1 MSTKTLRKRI
11 ALVAVSAVSFGL
23 LSSVAANATV
33 TSTSTIWVAT
43 TASTS
48 GAAVLS
54 ANGGA
59 VGTDSSVGF
68 VAATTAGTTSS
79 NGQYVSS
86 SGSGIATVLSNAKL
100 AIEATSA
107 SSNYL
112 ALVATGGT
120 FASGATSA
128 GTTSSANSYS
138 SDLSTIVSV
147 GTAAS
152 IAASVSPSS
161 GVTQFQVAAYEGTGV
176 AATTPTNGTLIGRWI
191 FNVVAAGTGNAIS
204 VSKSVF
210 AVDTSS
216 SFAATVDQAAGFT
229 VANGSSGYIAFV
241 PKDAYGVT
249 LTGSAHAFQVSA
261 TGGALVGFSTY
272 PTTSSA
278 VTTTVPTGIY
288 VNQPVANVGLST
300 VVTVTVDG
308 TVVGSKSITFLGDLA
323 KIVAT
328 PLGIAQKGSAAV
340 VNELVTFKAYDAAG
354 NRLNLAVS
362 PSIKGTD
369 AVINTGT
376 VETNTTTSVTGV
388 VGFNAAT
395 YGTNTTLYLSETNNA
410 GATISSNVFSLSSAG
425 DAYTYTAKLDKS
437 VYHMGDIAT
446 LTISTKDSK
455 GNAADDITPLGTN
468 TYKPSIAGNYL
479 TAVSAPLYTDLTSNG
494 VITYQFIVGNTAGT
508 YSMAVDLPL
517 LTNPA
522 ANATDTPKTIGY
534 TIASDGSVSNADVLS
549 AIVKL
554 IASINKQIAAL
565 QKSLKK

>member
-33 TSTSTIWVAT
+33 AGADTIWVAT
-43 TASTS
+43 TASTTGS
-48 GAAVLS
+48 AVLS
-54 ANGGA
+54 ASGGA

-68 VAATTAGTTSS
+68 VAATTAGTVNN
-79 NGQYVSS
+79 NGQYVSAG
-86 SGSGIATVLSNAKL
+86 GSGIATVLSNAQL
-100 AIEATSA
+100 AIEATSG
-107 SSNYL
+107 SSNDL

-120 FASGATSA
+120 FASGAKTS
-128 GTTSSANSYS
+128 GPIQYS
-138 SDLSTIVSV
+138 SDLSTIASS
-147 GTAAS
+147 GTGTS

-176 AATTPTNGTLIGRWI
+176 ALTTPTNGTLIGRWI
-191 FNVVAAGTGNAIS
+191 FNVVAAGTGNTIS
-204 VSKSVF
+204 VSKSVL

-216 SFAATVDQAAGFT
+216 SFANTVDQAAGFT

-261 TGGALVGFSTY
+261 TGGALVGFNNNPY

-278 VTTTVPTGIY
+278 VYTTVPTGIY

-328 PLGIAQKGSAAV
+328 PLGIAQKGSVAF
-340 VNELVTFKAYDAAG
+340 VNELVTYKAYDAAG
-354 NRLNLAVS
+354 NRLNLPGS
-362 PSIKGTD
+362 SISIKGTD

-376 VETNTTTSVTGV
+376 VETGTTTSVTGV
-388 VGFNAAT
+388 VGYNAAT
-395 YGTNTTLYLSETNNA
+395 YGTNTTLYLSATNNA

-446 LTISTKDSK
+446 LTISTYDSK

-479 TAVSAPLYTDLTSNG
+479 TAVSAPLYTDLTTNG

-534 TIASDGSVSNADVLS
+534 SIASDGSVSNADVLS